1 MRLDDY
7 LMRTIEQF
15 GQLIAA
21 MVGKLNDGSVDEAEQ
36 ELTQAYDALLGGDRV
51 FLEMVD
57 AQTLAHLLGSPEKVR
72 VLSRLSRV
80 EARIRQHRG
89 EPELAARL
97 EARAQALS
105 ALAQRA
111 DPQEHDTTILDD

>member
-15 GQLIAA
+15 GQMIAA
-21 MVGKLNDGSVDEAEQ
+21 MVGKLKAGSVDEAEQ
-36 ELTQAYDALLGGDRV
+36 ELAQAYDALLGGDRV
-51 FLEMVD
+51 FLDMVD

-72 VLSRLSRV
+72 VLARLSRV
-80 EARIRQHRG
+80 EARIHGQRG
-89 EPELAARL
+89 DPGRVDRL
-97 EARAQALS
+97 EARAQALA

-111 DPQEHDTTILDD
+111 DPQEHDATSLDD